1 MMPYD
6 IMVHQILK
14 NYLVLSAA
22 GSGIDNATNAI
33 LCHGNLCKPTAQI
46 GTLFSV
52 FN

>member
-1 MMPYD
+1 MPYD
-6 IMVHQILK
+6 IMVYQILK

-52 FN
+52 FY